1 MKLEVIGAGFGRTGT
16 MSLKVALEALGF
28 GPCYH
33 MSEVFAN
40 PEHVEQWD
48 AAARGEPVNWEELFR
63 GYRATVDW
71 PGAAFYEDLI
81 ERYPDAK
88 VILTVRDPEKWYE
101 SARSTIFNVQDVA
114 SSPFFSLGAR
124 FLPRMRRMKRAARMA
139 GDLTRQSV
147 FDGKFEDRRHAIEAF
162 VKWNEKVKERVPAER
177 LLVYEVK
184 EGWGPL
190 CDFLG
195 VEAPA
200 DEPFPHLND
209 ADSFRKMIR
218 RRMVVA
224 VAILVGAAA
233 LIGLALLYLLS
244 ETAFRRP

>member
-1 MKLEVIGAGFGRTGT
+1 MRLEVIGAGFGRTGT
-16 MSLKVALEALGF
+16 MSLKVALETLGL

-40 PEHVEQWD
+40 PQHVELWE
-48 AAARGEPVNWEELFR
+48 AAARGVPVHWEELFR

-71 PGAAFYEDLI
+71 PGAALYEELMDK
-81 ERYPDAK
+81 YPDAK

-101 SARSTIFNVQDVA
+101 SARSTIFNIQDVA
-114 SSPFFSLGAR
+114 SSPIFSLSAR
-124 FLPRMRRMKRAARMA
+124 FVPRMRHMRRAARMA

-184 EGWGPL
+184 EGWEPL